1 MNSDL
6 PPIELIKIRIDIEK
20 ALETIS
26 QKHNLKSLTL
36 GKIHY
41 ANNGFG
47 TYISGVFEHGESIE
61 LKQLKLLATQY
72 GLNPKIANKTIQ
84 YSQQKCKVIGL
95 VNEKLLLEVNGQM
108 CMAPIEHVI
117 EVLKKQQSPYLI
129 QQLVHTEVS
138 NTVDSS
144 QNKKIK
150 QVKFVA

>member
-20 ALETIS
+20 ALEAIS

-95 VNEKLLLEVNGQM
+95 VNEKLL
-108 CMAPIEHVI
+108 P
-117 EVLKKQQSPYLI
+117 
-129 QQLVHTEVS
+129 
-138 NTVDSS
+138 
-144 QNKKIK
+144 
-150 QVKFVA
+150 VKP